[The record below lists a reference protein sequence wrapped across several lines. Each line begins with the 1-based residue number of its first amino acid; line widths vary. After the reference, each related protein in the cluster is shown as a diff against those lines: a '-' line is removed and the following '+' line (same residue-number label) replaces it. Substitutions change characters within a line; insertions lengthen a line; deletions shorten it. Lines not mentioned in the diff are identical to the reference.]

1 MKIYFVISSS
11 DLGEEIEVSKVFNS
25 LKEAKENLKASYN
38 EIKEELY
45 GEKYRSK
52 ILSVSYS
59 ITAEDDAYCGNLVT
73 FDVPEG
79 TKTVYA
85 VITSDGVQNADVFL
99 NKNEAEEYFKKEYL
113 SWKAEFGLEDYKEG
127 EELPLDYHLILT
139 DDRFLVQNYKYS
151 IIGALKTL
159 TIN

>member
-1 MKIYFVISSS
+1 MKIYFVVSSS
-11 DLGEEIEVSKVFNS
+11 SLGEDIEVSKVFIS
-25 LKEAKENLKASYN
+25 LKEAKETLKATFN

-45 GEKYRSK
+45 GEKFRSK

-59 ITAEDDAYCGNLVT
+59 IIAEDNAYCGNLVT

-99 NKNEAEEYFKKEYL
+99 NKNEAEEYFKEEYL

-127 EELPLDYHLILT
+127 DELPLDHHLVLT
-139 DDRFLVQNYKYS
+139 DNSFLVQNYKYS
-151 IIGALKTL
+151 IIGALETL